1 MLSKSIQGPVVLCLT
16 LLACSAG
23 AFGAPSSS
31 AQRGFAGEARD
42 QAFTFKHIEQR
53 PSTPMFSQTGRG
65 DSDGG
70 HPARLVEGSVRGF
83 KRYEPLAAADLV
95 TNSVDGATSTVALRG
110 SIGSE
115 ASLRY
120 SIVEAPRHG
129 VVTLHDGRAT
139 YTPDPGFEGVDTY
152 TYRVHAGDASVDA
165 VVAVTSIRGRTL
177 PPTAAAAL

>member
-1 MLSKSIQGPVVLCLT
+1 MLSKSIQGPVALCLT

-31 AQRGFAGEARD
+31 AQRGFAREAHGE
-42 QAFTFKHIEQR
+42 AFTFEQSEQR
-53 PSTPMFSQTGRG
+53 PSTPMFSQAGRG
-65 DSDGG
+65 RSDSG
-70 HPARLVEGSVRGF
+70 HSARLVEGSVRGF

-95 TNSVDGATSTVALRG
+95 THSIDGATSTVALRG
-110 SIGSE
+110 SIGSD

-129 VVTLHDGRAT
+129 AVTLQDGRAT
-139 YTPDPGFEGVDTY
+139 YTPDPEFEGVDIY
-152 TYRVHAGDASVDA
+152 TYRVHAGDASADA
-165 VVAVTSIRGRTL
+165 VVAVTSIRGRAL